1 MAETTAQ
8 RAFVTFGLLQGTIPF
23 STDVLDHA
31 RQASLRQYEAAVDA
45 DFCGDPVETYS
56 LPDWLPPLQTWLPL
70 AELTAIGLEPNP
82 HEQPEMVGTCGVDP
96 HVDNIHGL
104 VLAVV
109 LYNDDLKFHQ
119 GRQRHVTAPG
129 QWFVF
134 DDRLPHQ
141 VKDTPS
147 STCYLCIAV
156 PLRQLS
162 S

>member
-8 RAFVTFGLLQGTIPF
+8 RASVNLGLLQGTIPF

-31 RQASLRQYEAAVDA
+31 RQAALRQYEAAVDA
-45 DFCGDPVETYS
+45 EFCGDPVETYS

-70 AELTAIGLEPNP
+70 ADLASIGLEPNP
-82 HEQPEMVGTCGVDP
+82 ADQPEMVGTCGVDH

-109 LYNDDLKFHQ
+109 LYNDELKFHQ
-119 GRQRHVTAPG
+119 GRHRHVTAPG

-141 VKDTPS
+141 VKETAS
-147 STCYLCIAV
+147 SSCYLCITV
-156 PLRQLS
+156 PLQRRAS
-162 S
+162 